1 VHRIERGNNYRKH
14 FRGNLNMAHTGKD
27 TGGSQFFLTYIPTSY
42 LDGRHTVFGRV
53 LTGMD
58 VAASLRRRN
67 PDAPGPHPTP
77 DKILKAEVL
86 RDRGHGYDFEKL
98 PAR

>member
-1 VHRIERGNNYRKH
+1 
-14 FRGNLNMAHTGKD
+14 
-27 TGGSQFFLTYIPTSY
+27 
-42 LDGRHTVFGRV
+42 
-53 LTGMD
+53 MD